1 MERIYMLKKFIFF
14 AFVLTLAGIFEN
26 EVSAQTRVSFQKG
39 SSTKTITSTVKPYGI
54 RAFVLR
60 AKAEQLIEAKI
71 TSTKKRVLIN
81 EEEGAS
87 WLQLESKAGDSTI
100 EIVNRSKYRSRFTIT
115 FTIKDK
121 PKPKPIRISFD
132 KGKSSKTIDLEMF
145 RYKKSKRYVVT
156 AKKNQAIVVTIE
168 TTDAVERIAMD
179 ANNAKSHLDEW
190 VDGFGSLR
198 IRTGRDG
205 DYVFEVIKLDEKYLK
220 TKMKISITAGK
231 DF

>member
-1 MERIYMLKKFIFF
+1 MLRKFIFF
-14 AFVLTLAGIFEN
+14 AFILTLVGIFEN

-39 SSTKTITSTVKPYGI
+39 SSTKTITSTIKPYGI

-87 WLQLESKAGDSTI
+87 WLQLESKAGDNTI

-121 PKPKPIRISFD
+121 PKEKPIRINFD

-145 RYKKSKRYVVT
+145 RYKKSKRYVVR
-156 AKKNQAIVVTIE
+156 ANKNQAIIVSIE
-168 TTDAVERIAMD
+168 TPEAVERIAMD
-179 ANNAKSHLDEW
+179 ADNAKNGVDEW

-198 IRTGRDG
+198 ILTGRNG
-205 DYVFEVIKLDEKYLK
+205 NYIFEVIKLDEKYLK
-220 TKMKISITAGK
+220 AKMKVTITAGK
-231 DF
+231 AF